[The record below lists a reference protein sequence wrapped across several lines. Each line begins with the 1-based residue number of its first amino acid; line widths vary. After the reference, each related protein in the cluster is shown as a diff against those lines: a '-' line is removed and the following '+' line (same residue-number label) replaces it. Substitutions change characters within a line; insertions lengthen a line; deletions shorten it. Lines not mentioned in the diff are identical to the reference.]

1 MLLWKVLDFS
11 FNKISERQGNH
22 KCTRHF
28 RSWKL
33 TFTLI
38 GNSNKEN
45 TKFKIFH
52 FPPFSQHPN
61 RKCRSRHKIRVEKE
75 KTNGIVM
82 QPEKKNRNFTKNT
95 EGTRAYKEDGRNF
108 PMKKMRASVWRSPWW
123 SDGERE
129 KSTLF
134 DFAMARRQ
142 REKRKEGKLNAI
154 RV

>member
-1 MLLWKVLDFS
+1 MESFGFS

-82 QPEKKNRNFTKNT
+82 QPEKKIEISPKIQREQELTKKMA
-95 EGTRAYKEDGRNF
+95 EISRWKKWEQVFGEAPGDLMEKGRN
-108 PMKKMRASVWRSPWW
+108 RRSLILQWH
-123 SDGERE
+123 DDKERN
-129 KSTLF
+129 
-134 DFAMARRQ
+134 
-142 REKRKEGKLNAI
+142 EKRGS
-154 RV
+154 